1 MLTIIGQAASIGP
14 LHRPRWK
21 SWRDHPQADASA
33 PRALRGAT
41 LATARRLDRHTGF
54 ATRSQEAAPSR
65 RPTWNQVG
73 YRATWLA
80 PSFSRAYRIVS
91 RRLKPASDRRMNSGR
106 LHGASRPTGLLAALP
121 RKEACHGACIEDG
134 DYRGIYS
141 LRAAG
146 LSCREIA
153 KCLGIQR
160 ETVSRHLRLQ
170 YRAGFE
176 APTGA
181 SMAGR
186 ASTAAPK

>member
-1 MLTIIGQAASIGP
+1 
-14 LHRPRWK
+14 
-21 SWRDHPQADASA
+21 
-33 PRALRGAT
+33 
-41 LATARRLDRHTGF
+41 
-54 ATRSQEAAPSR
+54 
-65 RPTWNQVG
+65 
-73 YRATWLA
+73 
-80 PSFSRAYRIVS
+80 
-91 RRLKPASDRRMNSGR
+91 MNSGR
-106 LHGASRPTGLLAALP
+106 LHGASRPTGLLAVLP
-121 RKEACHGACIEDG
+121 RKEACHGECIEDG

-186 ASTAAPK
+186 ASTAAPWLEWMLEQHAKDLSTKRIHQDLVAEFPGASGVGYDSVRRLLKKLGAVLSPPFRRMDCLPGHEAQIDFGTGAPIIGPDGRRRRTLPQA